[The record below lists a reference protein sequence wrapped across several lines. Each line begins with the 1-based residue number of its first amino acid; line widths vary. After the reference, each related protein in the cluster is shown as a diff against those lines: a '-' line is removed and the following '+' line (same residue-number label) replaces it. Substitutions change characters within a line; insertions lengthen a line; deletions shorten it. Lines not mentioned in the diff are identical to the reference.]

1 MNGRIPVPVLSA
13 IAVMLTAT
21 SLSAVFSD
29 RGWQGPVLGAVVIA
43 VAAGALSRAL
53 ARRGGAVLVGVLL
66 SAAGFVTYVSAL
78 FASST
83 AKLGFLPTG
92 HTASAIN
99 ELVST
104 GRDDVRALVAPAPTH
119 QGLVLFAVAGTYLVA
134 ALTDAIASGL
144 GRPSLA
150 GLPLLLLFAFPV
162 GVVHGGVGWLP
173 FVAAS
178 GGYVALLLAEG
189 RSAMRAWGRPVAAQR
204 GSADPAPSAG
214 GTYGTDGK
222 EAARA
227 AGLLGVTGR
236 RIGIAAVG
244 VALVVPVVIPLGAT
258 TLVHGSGNGT
268 GTGSGSS
275 ATRLA
280 PIVGVAQRLHSDKV
294 VTLLHVKTDNPQYLR
309 LAALD
314 VFDGNIFSPAAKQS
328 LAPGNVTGRLHGS
341 QFVGSTKTVTETIT
355 ATKAY
360 ADRYLPVPFDP
371 IAVSV
376 TGGWRLAIDTRTILS
391 DSDTTRKRTWTVT
404 SAVPNPSAD
413 DLQRTGAPSPD
424 NAPRADLQLPPLDPA
439 IRNLAIQIGSP
450 WQTTYEK
457 VVAVQSYLRSPSFS
471 YDLQGAPTGANAL
484 SRFLFVTRTGYC
496 EQFASAMVVLLREL
510 GIPARIAIG
519 FTTGQS
525 DGHGGY
531 TITTADAHAWPE
543 VYFTGVGWVRFEPT
557 PRGDGTATVPLYS
570 ILTQTAPGV
579 GPGNT
584 SGSAG
589 ANSTTPNGAV
599 PPFAD
604 RGDPNTDP
612 GTVPNVAVAGHHS
625 SHVRLWLGALAAGVL
640 IVVLLTGPGLVRLS
654 IRRRRLARHET
665 ASAWREVVD
674 SLVDCG
680 IPVAA
685 SESPRG
691 LARRLTGRSAWAGR
705 TPVTGSLLDGE
716 AAGALWALAT
726 REEHRRYAP
735 SGTEGS
741 GGADQADTEAAG
753 WVRDV
758 RHGLRATLSRAGR
771 LRATFAPAS
780 VWGRLRTRVPTL
792 VADALDAGDR
802 LIAGLVGRLPRLAGR
817 G

>member
-1 MNGRIPVPVLSA
+1 VLSA
-13 IAVMLTAT
+13 IAVILTAT

-29 RGWQGPVLGAVVIA
+29 RGWQGPVLGAAVIA
-43 VAAGALSRAL
+43 VTAGVLSRL
-53 ARRGGAVLVGVLL
+53 IGRRGGAFLLGLLL

-78 FASST
+78 FANST

-99 ELVST
+99 ELIST

-189 RSAMRAWGRPVAAQR
+189 RSAMRAWGRPVPSQR
-204 GSADPAPSAG
+204 GATGPTTGTG
-214 GTYGTDGK
+214 GTFGTDGK

-244 VALVVPVVIPLGAT
+244 VALVVPVIVPLGAT

-268 GTGSGSS
+268 GAGSGSGT
-275 ATRLA
+275 TRLA

-294 VTLLHVKTDNPQYLR
+294 VTLLHVRTDSPQYLR

-314 VFDGNIFSPAAKQS
+314 YFDGSAFHPAAQQA
-328 LAPGNVTGRLHGS
+328 LAKGNVTGTLPASSFNGTVQR
-341 QFVGSTKTVTETIT
+341 VTERIT
-355 ATKAY
+355 ATKSY

-371 IAVSV
+371 VDVSV
-376 TGGWRLAIDTRTILS
+376 TGGWRLATDSRTILS
-391 DSDTTRKRTWTVT
+391 GSDTTRKRTWTVT
-404 SAVPNPSAD
+404 SNVPDPSAAE
-413 DLQRTGAPSPD
+413 LEQTGEPTPD
-424 NAPRADLQLPPLDPA
+424 NGPRADVQLPKLDPA
-439 IRNLAIQIGSP
+439 ISRLAHSIGDNAGR
-450 WQTTYEK
+450 TTYEK
-457 VVAVQSYLRSPSFS
+457 VAAVQEYLRSPVFS
-471 YDLQGAPTGANAL
+471 YDLQGAPTGADAL
-484 SRFLFVTRTGYC
+484 ATFLFSTHTGYC

-510 GIPARIAIG
+510 GIPSRIAIG
-519 FTTGQS
+519 FTTGQA
-525 DGHGGY
+525 DGNGGY

-543 VYFTGVGWVRFEPT
+543 VYFAGLGWVRFEPT
-557 PRGDGTATVPLYS
+557 PRGDGTAAVPAYS
-570 ILTQTAPGV
+570 FPPQSLGGTEIGGAI
-579 GPGNT
+579 
-584 SGSAG
+584 GSNG
-589 ANSTTPNGAV
+589 STTTTPNGAV

-612 GTVPNVAVAGHHS
+612 GIVSNVTASSHHS
-625 SHVRLWLGALAAGVL
+625 SHVRIWLGVLAAGAL
-640 IVVLLTGPGLVRLS
+640 IVVLLAVPGLVRLW
-654 IRRRRLARHET
+654 IRRRRLARHDT

-674 SLVDCG
+674 SLIDCG

-691 LARRLTGRSAWAGR
+691 LARRLTGRSAWIGR
-705 TPVTGSLLDGE
+705 TPITGSLLDVE

-735 SGTEGS
+735 SGT
-741 GGADQADTEAAG
+741 GGTAQADTEAAG
-753 WVRDV
+753 WVREV
-758 RHGLRATLSRAGR
+758 RHGLRATLSRGGR
-771 LRATFAPAS
+771 VRATVAPAS
-780 VWGRLRTRVPTL
+780 VWGRLRTRVPAL

-802 LIAGLVGRLPRLAGR
+802 LIAAVVGRLPRLAGR